1 MSLPSGVWFPW
12 WLSGKESAYNT
23 GDAGSILGSRSPG
36 ERDGNPP
43 QYSCINNEHEDMR
56 IKNRTKNKY
65 NHSYK
70 VLMGGLRNRLN
81 IAKDRNDK
89 LKQ

>member
-1 MSLPSGVWFPW
+1 MNLQ
-12 WLSGKESAYNT
+12 KTAQKQKMRENKT
-23 GDAGSILGSRSPG
+23 
-36 ERDGNPP
+36 
-43 QYSCINNEHEDMR
+43 INNEHEDMR

>member
-1 MSLPSGVWFPW
+1 MNLE
-12 WLSGKESAYNT
+12 KTTQKQKMRENKT
-23 GDAGSILGSRSPG
+23 
-36 ERDGNPP
+36 
-43 QYSCINNEHEDMR
+43 INNEHEDMR

-70 VLMGGLRNRLN
+70 VLTCGLRNRLN

>member
-1 MSLPSGVWFPW
+1 MREN
-12 WLSGKESAYNT
+12 KT
-23 GDAGSILGSRSPG
+23 
-36 ERDGNPP
+36 
-43 QYSCINNEHEDMR
+43 INNEHEDMR
-56 IKNRTKNKY
+56 IKNRIKNKY

-81 IAKDRNDK
+81 IAKDRNNK